1 MQMMCGDVRANMKV
15 VLDGD
20 VWLIVSAEHYK
31 REQRRAIARIR
42 LKSVSTGK
50 VIERNFN
57 VSEAIEKADLD
68 LRDMQFLY
76 RESDHY
82 VFMDEATF
90 EQLHILV
97 EQLGDDAGYLKEGS
111 TVTVTLHEGRPI
123 GVELPPKV
131 NLKIV
136 ETPPA
141 VRGNTVQNVTKAATL
156 ETGKVVQV
164 PLFCNVGDVV
174 RVSTRDGSYVERV

>member
-1 MQMMCGDVRANMKV
+1 MAGDVRANQKL

-20 VWLIVSAEHYK
+20 VWVVVSAEHYK

-42 LKSVSTGK
+42 MKSITTGK
-50 VIERNFN
+50 VIERNFPTA
-57 VSEAIEKADLD
+57 EPLELADLE

-76 RESDHY
+76 REGDHY
-82 VFMDEATF
+82 VFMDETTY
-90 EQLHILV
+90 EQIHLSSDL
-97 EQLGDDAGYLKEGS
+97 LGDAAGYLKENATI
-111 TVTVTLHEGRPI
+111 TVTMHEGRAI

-131 NLKIV
+131 DLKIV
-136 ETPPA
+136 DTMPA

-156 ETGKVVQV
+156 ETGLVIQV
-164 PLFCNVGDVV
+164 PLFCNTGDVV